1 MSFKGRCLGVDPG
14 LANTGFAIVSRRQN
28 GYELHA
34 QGVIRT
40 QKRQPEPERLKAIY
54 DHLRDVL
61 EAEQPDRVC
70 IERCFHNRNVSS
82 SMETAGV
89 IGIVKLLA
97 VQFECSVYVVIPQEV
112 KSASGL
118 GWSAK
123 KSEVQS
129 MMCKIFAIDKLNN
142 HVADAAAAAI
152 VGVLKQ

>member
-1 MSFKGRCLGVDPG
+1 MGFQGRCLGVDPG
-14 LANTGFAIVSRRQN
+14 LANTGFAVVSRRQN

-34 QGVIRT
+34 EGVIRT
-40 QKRQPEPERLKAIY
+40 QKRQSEPERLKVIY
-54 DHLRDVL
+54 DRLRDVL
-61 EAEQPDRVC
+61 EAEAPDRVC

-97 VQFECSVYVVIPQEV
+97 VQFGCSVYVVIPQEV

-118 GWSAK
+118 GWGASK
-123 KSEVQS
+123 REVQR
-129 MMCKIFAIDKLNN
+129 MMCKIFGRDSLNN